1 MRRLIWEASAVR
13 ERRSGRVEPDPKVK
27 IRSAETPFVTR
38 YAFTV
43 WARRW
48 LRRRFAEAFPLLS
61 VWPSTSTSSSGAEA
75 SCSATASRR
84 GAASGRKRSLPV
96 SKSMRP
102 PARSR
107 SSSAW
112 TRKGA
117 GARVSRVS
125 GAGGGGDGGS
135 TGRGSWAGGGLSLTG
150 AGVRMLASAT
160 ACRATQN
167 HASTPRA
174 TRHAPNSRRSDV
186 PPAEPTSCGVADF
199 W

>member
-27 IRSAETPFVTR
+27 IRSAAMPFVTR
-38 YAFTV
+38 YAFTA

-48 LRRRFAEAFPLLS
+48 LRRRLAEAFPRLS

-84 GAASGRKRSLPV
+84 GAASGRNRSPPV

-117 GARVSRVS
+117 GARVS

-135 TGRGSWAGGGLSLTG
+135 TGRGSGAGGGLNLMG

-199 W
+199 